1 MNEKHIYEVE
11 QPEFDEQDKKIFNA
25 FVDLGWLNSKNEEK
39 DSKAKSKQEQCPSL
53 PPELSDSS
61 LVLKRIRNRKNKNQI
76 NSDEAGELNE
86 TTAATVNSQITILD
100 NRGDVLLGLTPTL
113 LSLIRQATKDFPS
126 SIAQKLGITVAFMRG
141 CSDHSESVPKN
152 CKKELVDRT
161 CSAFHFL
168 DREKVRL
175 VVENPKLIAT
185 AGFRDTPYSGNQMS
199 FEEIVEKS
207 GMNEKAQ
214 RFWLELAREK
224 NDEVSK

>member
-1 MNEKHIYEVE
+1 M
-11 QPEFDEQDKKIFNA
+11 
-25 FVDLGWLNSKNEEK
+25 
-39 DSKAKSKQEQCPSL
+39 

-61 LVLKRIRNRKNKNQI
+61 LVLERIRNRKNKNQI
-76 NSDEAGELNE
+76 NSDEAGKLSE
-86 TTAATVNSQITILD
+86 TIAITANSQITNLD
-100 NRGDVLLGLTPTL
+100 NRGDFLLGLTPTL

-126 SIAQKLGITVAFMRG
+126 SIAQKLGVTVAFMRG

-168 DREKVRL
+168 DREKVRQ

-214 RFWLELAREK
+214 SFWLELAREK